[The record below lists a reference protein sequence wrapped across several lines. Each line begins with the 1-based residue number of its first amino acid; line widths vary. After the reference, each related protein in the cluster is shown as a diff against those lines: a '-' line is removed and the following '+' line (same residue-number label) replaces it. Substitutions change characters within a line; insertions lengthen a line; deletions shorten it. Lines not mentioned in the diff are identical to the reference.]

1 MTDAQRP
8 ASALVFLPQGNR
20 MIPAIAVVGI
30 GLLLLP
36 LFHGAQGLTRDIV
49 LLAYAIFFAGVLV
62 VLFRDIHLHPPRD
75 VVLEHGTLAAVLCL
89 ALTVR
94 LLAAQS
100 PGHGFDMHVNIG
112 WAYSATQLGFAR
124 SYVEQLNDNLLPNY
138 PPPILMAFWLAGKV
152 YALGVSGNIDPMSP
166 SFSVAV
172 RLPAIAADMATCIV
186 LTRIAR
192 DTGAPRVGAWIALA
206 YALHPVSI
214 YNSSVW
220 GQTDGI
226 YALWMLLA
234 LHALAR
240 GRWAMVGVW
249 TATALLT
256 KPQAVTLVPVVAVI
270 MLKNAR
276 HAVPFAAGAAIACA
290 AILLPVVLGGA
301 LHAVVA
307 VLGNIVSGYFNAANL
322 DLHNFWAAFHRT
334 ANAVSTG
341 AYNFWAIFHRTA
353 RQSDT
358 ELALGVIPFRT
369 VGLLLAALATTLSL
383 WRLRRSLLAPR
394 SAPERQLAVLLA
406 GALTVSAFFI
416 FATAMHERYQF
427 AFVVLALPVA
437 MYSLAGGLLYATTSG
452 LILLNVLGAMPFGS
466 LDAAMF
472 RAIPALPKAIG
483 VLQVAIFCLTV
494 AKAPQLVQVADH
506 PSHRQRG
513 DQRGRRKAEFPGRSG
528 L

>member
-1 MTDAQRP
+1 
-8 ASALVFLPQGNR
+8 
-20 MIPAIAVVGI
+20 MILAIAVVGT

-36 LFHGAQGLTRDIV
+36 LFHLAQGLTRDVV
-49 LLAYAIFFAGVLV
+49 LLAYAILLAGVSV
-62 VLFRDIHLHPPRD
+62 VLFSDIYRHPPRE
-75 VVLEHGTLAAVLCL
+75 VLLERGTLAAVLCL

-100 PGHGFDMHVNIG
+100 PGHSFDMQVNIG

-124 SYVEQLNDNLLPNY
+124 SYVEQLNGNLLPNY
-138 PPPILMAFWLAGKV
+138 PPPILMAFWLAGKL
-152 YALGVSGNIDPMSP
+152 YALGVSSNIDPMSP

-172 RLPAIAADMATCIV
+172 RLPAIAADLATCLV

-249 TATALLT
+249 TAFALLT

-270 MLKNAR
+270 VLKNAR
-276 HAVPFAAGAAIACA
+276 HVVPVAAGAAMGCA
-290 AILLPVVLGGA
+290 AILLPVVVGGA
-301 LHAVVA
+301 LSAVIA
-307 VLGNIVSGYFNAANL
+307 VIGNIVGGYFNAATL

-334 ANAVSTG
+334 ANAISTD

-358 ELALGVIPFRT
+358 ELAFGVIPFRT
-369 VGLLLAALATTLSL
+369 VGLLLAALATVTSL

-394 SAPERQLAVLLA
+394 TTPERQLAVLLG

-437 MYSLAGGLLYATTSG
+437 MYSLGGALLYIATSG
-452 LILLNVLGAMPFGS
+452 LMLLNVLGAMPFGS
-466 LDAAMF
+466 LDAAVF
-472 RAIPALPKAIG
+472 RAIPALPKVIG
-483 VLQVAIFCLTV
+483 VLQVTIFCLTV
-494 AKAPQLVQVADH
+494 AKAPQLVWVSDH
-506 PSHRQRG
+506 GPPRQRG
-513 DQRGRRKAEFPGRSG
+513 GQRIRQRVEFPGRSG